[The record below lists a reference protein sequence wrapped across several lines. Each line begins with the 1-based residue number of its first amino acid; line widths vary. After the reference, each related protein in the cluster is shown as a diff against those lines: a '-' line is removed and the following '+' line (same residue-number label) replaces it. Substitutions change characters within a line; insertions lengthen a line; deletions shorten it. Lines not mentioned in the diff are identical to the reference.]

1 MAGLRG
7 RAVTAQ
13 IATGTSAKTLLQL
26 IAASNHRTLVREV
39 HISFEGVT
47 ATDAPIQVRILRQ
60 STAGTMSSLTLVK
73 NSDSDDETLQTT
85 ALHTASAEP
94 TAGDVLL
101 SRFVHPQGGFSL
113 ILPPGREFVIKGGGR
128 LGVEVTASV
137 GVDALVSAEFEE

>member
-1 MAGLRG
+1 MAGVRG

-26 IAASNHRTLVREV
+26 IA
-39 HISFEGVT
+39 FEGVT
-47 ATDAPIQVRILRQ
+47 STDAPIQVRVLRQ

-73 NSDSDDETLQTT
+73 HSDSDDETLQTT

-101 SRFVHPQGGFSL
+101 TTLVHPQGGRLSL
-113 ILPPGREFVIKGGGR
+113 LLSQGREFVVKGGGR

-137 GVDALVSAEFEE
+137 SVDATVSVGFEE